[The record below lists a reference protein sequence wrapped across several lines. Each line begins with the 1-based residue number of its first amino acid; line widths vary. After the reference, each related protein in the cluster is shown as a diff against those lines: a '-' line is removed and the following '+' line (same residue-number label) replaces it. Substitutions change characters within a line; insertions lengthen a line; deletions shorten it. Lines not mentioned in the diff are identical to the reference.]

1 MGEPEIVQ
9 WRPAP
14 SATSL
19 SLLKKLMLSD
29 LRMELDNP
37 NSFVLVK
44 NTSLRSELFLLEDEV
59 GNRTNARFHFRSG
72 QRLIDESLGTA
83 RVIAIKEP
91 ALQRDKNGHRIILIC
106 HLSDIVAGPIYD
118 PRIRIP
124 KRWNFPKG
132 KFSALQ
138 WKEKGNESV
147 KSKKYY
153 HAIACYNKALDM
165 AVSPELSKIIRLNR
179 SQARLSIQCHDSAKD
194 DADFVL
200 NMDKVNEKA
209 LFRLARGLY
218 AMGRFNDCYSSLEKL
233 CSLHPRNKIAAT
245 ELDRCRKR
253 VEEVETGG
261 YDYAAMITEASNKI
275 KNKQPP
281 LIDVATY
288 QGPVEIRKCKYGSGI
303 FTTKAVKAGTLLLCE
318 KAFQCIFSVES
329 PKTDVVH
336 DETTKRPG
344 CEVPKSNNCNPEQLK
359 TLVTSTLNKLHR
371 NHRTYLEAFTSLHGG
386 SSYTPVS
393 HPKIGT
399 NDPQPFL
406 LNTFQVENI
415 IGHNNFSHR
424 LLDSDTQFHFHE
436 NAQHGPTTTDD
447 ENSGVWLFAS
457 RFNHSCLPNVS
468 RAFIGDIIILRAS
481 TDIPANAELFI
492 NYLSVTDP
500 FLERSRAFENGW
512 GFQCECRLC
521 VIDRMV
527 DDTGHRQRKRIK
539 DSLLEDLRSEEQT
552 SLFKVEIALKVLDAT
567 YPPAETREGV
577 PRPELAFV
585 MFYIVQ
591 ALVHSDVFPEKIL
604 QFGMQLLH
612 EMGFRFGDI
621 EDGASGFEILE
632 WGIVTPFVVET
643 FWFLREVMKGVGAR
657 EEVLAC
663 LQEGLK
669 GVYRICVGE
678 ETSFEGVYGG

>member
-9 WRPAP
+9 WKPAP

-37 NSFVLVK
+37 KSFVLVK
-44 NTSLRSELFLLEDEV
+44 NTSLCSELFQLEDEV

-83 RVIAIKEP
+83 CVIAIKEP
-91 ALQRDKNGHRIILIC
+91 CLQRDKIGQRIILIC
-106 HLSDIVAGPIYD
+106 HLSDIVSGPFND
-118 PRIRIP
+118 SRIRIP
-124 KRWNFPKG
+124 KQWNFPKG

-147 KSKKYY
+147 KSKRYY

-165 AVSPELSKIIRLNR
+165 AVSPELAKIIHLNR
-179 SQARLSIQCHDSAKD
+179 SQARLSIQCYDSARD

-200 NMDKVNEKA
+200 NIDGVNEKA
-209 LFRLARGLY
+209 LFRMARGLY
-218 AMGRFNDCYSSLEKL
+218 AVGKFNDCRSSLEKL
-233 CSLHPRNKIAAT
+233 CSSHPRNKIAAI
-245 ELDRCRKR
+245 ELDRCLERII
-253 VEEVETGG
+253 EAETGV
-261 YDYAAMITEASNKI
+261 YDYAAMITEALDKL

-288 QGPVEIRKCKYGSGI
+288 QGPIEIRKCKYGSGI

-318 KAFQCIFSVES
+318 KAFQCIFGFNST
-329 PKTDVVH
+329 KADVAH
-336 DETTKRPG
+336 DETASRSR
-344 CEVPKSNNCNPEQLK
+344 CEVQNGNNCDPEQQR
-359 TLVTSTLNKLHR
+359 TLITSILNKLHR

-386 SSYTPVS
+386 SSDTHVS
-393 HPKIGT
+393 LPKVDT
-399 NDPQPFL
+399 NCPRPFL
-406 LNTFQVENI
+406 LDTFQVENI

-424 LLDSDTQFHFHE
+424 LLDSSSQFHFHE
-436 NAQHGPTTTDD
+436 NANGPTSPDD
-447 ENSGVWLFAS
+447 ENSGVWLIAS

-468 RAFIGDIIILRAS
+468 RSFISDIIILRAS
-481 TDIPANAELFI
+481 TDIPANTEFYI
-492 NYLSVTDP
+492 NYLSIMDSFP
-500 FLERSRAFENGW
+500 ERSRGSEEGW

-527 DDTGHRQRKRIK
+527 EDTGHSQRKRIK
-539 DSLLEDLRSEEQT
+539 DSLLEDLRNEEET
-552 SLFKVEIALKVLDAT
+552 SFFKVEIALTALDAT
-567 YPPAETREGV
+567 YPPPETREGV

-591 ALVHSDVFPEKIL
+591 ALVHSGVFPEKIL
-604 QFGMQLLH
+604 QLGMQLLH
-612 EMGFRFGDI
+612 EMGFRFRHI
-621 EDGASGFEILE
+621 EDGACGFEILQ
-632 WGIVTPFVVET
+632 WGLVTPFVVET
-643 FWFLREVMKGVGAR
+643 FWFLTEVMRGCEAR

-663 LQEGLK
+663 LHEGLR
-669 GVYRICVGE
+669 GAYRICAGE
-678 ETSFEGVYGG
+678 ETSFAGIYGG